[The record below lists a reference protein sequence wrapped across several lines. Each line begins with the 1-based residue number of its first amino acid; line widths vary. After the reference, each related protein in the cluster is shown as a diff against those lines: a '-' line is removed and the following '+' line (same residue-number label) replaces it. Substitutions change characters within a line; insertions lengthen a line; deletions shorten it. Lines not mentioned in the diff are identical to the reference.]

1 MAIHR
6 IEPERGML
14 VGSFSRE
21 YEPVLAIDPGD
32 TVVYRTLDAGWG
44 FRPPDEPD
52 RHFKPKT
59 PGRDDGH
66 ALCGPIAI
74 RGARPGM
81 ALEVEI
87 GDLIPAVTALRG
99 RARGSR
105 TGTAASNWKERA
117 LGSDGSWTPAP

>member
-6 IEPERGML
+6 IEPECGML

-21 YEPVLAIDPGD
+21 YEPVLTIDPGD

-44 FRPPDEPD
+44 FRPPGEPD
-52 RHFKPKT
+52 RQFQPKT

-66 ALCGPIAI
+66 ALCGPVAI

-87 GDLIPAVTALRG
+87 GDLVPGSYGWTWAGPGFSDWNRRFDLEGEAAGSRG
-99 RARGSR
+99 R
-105 TGTAASNWKERA
+105 
-117 LGSDGSWTPAP
+117 WTPAP